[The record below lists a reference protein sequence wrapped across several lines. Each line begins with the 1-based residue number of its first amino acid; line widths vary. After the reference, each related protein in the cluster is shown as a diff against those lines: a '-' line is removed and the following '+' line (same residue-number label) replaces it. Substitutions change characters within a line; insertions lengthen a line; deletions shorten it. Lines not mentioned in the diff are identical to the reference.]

1 MKQSQVGT
9 SEIPKNPFVVE
20 DLRDKLALK
29 KDYKNFKKTYS
40 SKYPEI
46 KAVNTNVFWNEKF
59 KEPQNYDSLDLMTKE
74 KIDTIISFLPNRK
87 TRILDLGVG
96 QGYLEQRL
104 QEIGRGYE
112 LYGIDISEKA
122 IARLNETFKGSFN
135 VGDVLEIKSYYKN
148 NYFDVIVAV
157 ELTEHISPRKIL
169 SFFRDIHGLL
179 KPSGIF
185 ILSTPLN
192 EKLRLMKENPSS
204 HVREYTYQIINAE
217 LKVSGF
223 KILEGRYFFAF
234 KNLYSI
240 KKIIAKLFPNWWEP
254 NNVVVRAVK
263 FG

>member
-96 QGYLEQRL
+96 QGYLE
-104 QEIGRGYE
+104 
-112 LYGIDISEKA
+112 
-122 IARLNETFKGSFN
+122 
-135 VGDVLEIKSYYKN
+135 
-148 NYFDVIVAV
+148 
-157 ELTEHISPRKIL
+157 
-169 SFFRDIHGLL
+169 
-179 KPSGIF
+179 
-185 ILSTPLN
+185 
-192 EKLRLMKENPSS
+192 
-204 HVREYTYQIINAE
+204 
-217 LKVSGF
+217 
-223 KILEGRYFFAF
+223 
-234 KNLYSI
+234 
-240 KKIIAKLFPNWWEP
+240 
-254 NNVVVRAVK
+254 
-263 FG
+263 